1 MYNPGYQV
9 DVIDPYYQPP
19 VEVINVMG
27 PPPPVEVIMPSPM
40 YNQPVVVVEQPSYNQ
55 PGPPQ
60 SGPSDAE
67 CCMLLGACCVME
79 ECGLCVIS

>member
-1 MYNPGYQV
+1 MYNAGYQV

-19 VEVINVMG
+19 VEVINVVG
-27 PPPPVEVIMPSPM
+27 PPPPVEVIVPSPV

-55 PGPPQ
+55 PGPP

-79 ECGLCVIS
+79 ECGLCVIM

>member
-9 DVIDPYYQPP
+9 EVIDPYYQPP

-27 PPPPVEVIMPSPM
+27 PPPPVEVITPSPM
-40 YNQPVVVVEQPSYNQ
+40 YNQPVVVVEQPGYNQ
-55 PGPPQ
+55 PGPPP
-60 SGPSDAE
+60 GASDAE

>member
-9 DVIDPYYQPP
+9 DVIDPYYQTP
-19 VEVINVMG
+19 VEVINVVQ

-55 PGPPQ
+55 PGPPP
-60 SGPSDAE
+60 GPSDAE